1 MTEIAARPGVRS
13 VAQMAK
19 HQFAQ
24 EWNAALQFGGMQ
36 APQVFWLKL

>member
-1 MTEIAARPGVRS
+1 MAEIAAGAGVRS

-19 HQFAQ
+19 HQFTQ